1 MGTIVVIALEVALAG
16 FICWGIRNEKKL
28 IRIEHAAAKAIIWEL
43 YERFAE
49 RDVVRIRL
57 KEGLKLLPEG
67 KKN

>member
-1 MGTIVVIALEVALAG
+1 MGNIAVIALEVALAV
-16 FICWGIRNEKKL
+16 FICWGIWNEQKL
-28 IRIEHAAAKAIIWEL
+28 IRIERAAAKAIIWEL

-67 KKN
+67 KTN